1 MAAPI
6 ETKNDSK
13 DKSQPWSDSKK
24 KKTSKTGSVLG
35 YGMIGVDAYTRIK
48 DGENPIAAVGAAAL
62 TNAMWSMLP
71 GGIVGA
77 LAVQAV
83 SSVPDIVNQL
93 DGARKDL
100 NSKKSN
106 WGGNFEATE
115 ASQNMANMD
124 MQSMDQSRSELTR
137 AMAGY
142 ARKNNNNVY

>member
-1 MAAPI
+1 MSAPI
-6 ETKNDSK
+6 ETKNDGK

-24 KKTSKTGSVLG
+24 KKTSKSSSVLG
-35 YGMIGVDAYTRIK
+35 YGLIGVDAYSRIK
-48 DGENPIAAVGAAAL
+48 DGENPIAAIGGAAL

-71 GGIVGA
+71 GGLVGA
-77 LAVQAV
+77 LAVQAI
-83 SSVPDIVNQL
+83 SSVPDIVEQL
-93 DGARKDL
+93 DGARKEL
-100 NSKKSN
+100 NTKKSN

-142 ARKNNNNVY
+142 ARKNNNGVY

>member
-1 MAAPI
+1 
-6 ETKNDSK
+6 
-13 DKSQPWSDSKK
+13 
-24 KKTSKTGSVLG
+24 
-35 YGMIGVDAYTRIK
+35 MIGVDAYTRIK

-77 LAVQAV
+77 LAVQAI
-83 SSVPDIVNQL
+83 SSAPDIVNQL
-93 DGARKDL
+93 DGTRKDL

-106 WGGNFEATE
+106 WGSNFEATE

>member
-1 MAAPI
+1 MAPI
-6 ETKNDSK
+6 ETRNDGK

-24 KKTSKTGSVLG
+24 KKSSKIGSVLG

-48 DGENPIAAVGAAAL
+48 DGENPIAAVGKAAL

-77 LAVQAV
+77 LAVQAAGAA
-83 SSVPDIVNQL
+83 PEIMNQL
-93 DGARKDL
+93 DGARKEL
-100 NSKKSN
+100 NSKKGN

-124 MQSMDQSRSELTR
+124 AQSMDQSRAELTR

-142 ARKNNNNVY
+142 ARKNNNGVY